1 MIVFG
6 GLVVLTFLFFN
17 WSSFVLTTINE
28 KLAKSEGLNTLFNQL
43 LIMLLMTI
51 VVAVS
56 FTLIATG
63 LILKNKPVV
72 GSCGGLANIEE
83 GAPCKICGRT
93 TTGDCLTPKTD
104 S

>member
-1 MIVFG
+1 MMEQDSTQKNGKIFVMFEFIAG
-6 GLVVLTFLFFN
+6 FLVVAA
-17 WSSFVLTTINE
+17 SF
-28 KLAKSEGLNTLFNQL
+28 A
-43 LIMLLMTI
+43 
-51 VVAVS
+51 
-56 FTLIATG
+56 LIATG

-83 GAPCKICGRT
+83 GAPCEICGRT